1 MQVRRSMFSLPA
13 WDDSQV
19 LSQESIKKECNM
31 VQFVFR
37 NDIEPRML
45 DESHDAFSSRLYS
58 ALQPGQIAYGWM

>member
-1 MQVRRSMFSLPA
+1 
-13 WDDSQV
+13 
-19 LSQESIKKECNM
+19 M

-58 ALQPGQIAYGWM
+58 ALQPGQIAYGWMKTREGHKLGHVKPRPKPRSFWNDLR